1 MKRKIVF
8 ALFSLID
15 FFVLFFRA
23 LCQQS
28 CQFSFQCPLNQPIC
42 GPSNSCIPCVNS
54 TQCNARNFYYP
65 ICVNGSCVNCTTSS
79 DCNFNPILPICYSG
93 ICYSCQTS
101 PECYSKDPSFPICA
115 ANGSCQRCNSTS
127 QCNLSYGANVICDL
141 NQNSTTFGTC
151 LISATNNSSRYTAS
165 LILVIVVCCVVGAF
179 ALTVLAIILVV
190 KKRTQL
196 SRARSRQRT
205 RQGNTPVTFTTQQQT
220 KQTKITQATSPI
232 MNKLTFPNSNT
243 PLPPR
248 TLTFTVESEEA
259 SEEESDDA
267 EENATSHENEG
278 DGNEIGDVDDNGNKN
293 DSGHLQDNDNETSDS
308 YGASKRTPHRQLGD
322 NTANQK
328 SSPPTVIK
336 QESGHS
342 SSGQNDND
350 NDNGSEELDSI
361 VEDEP

>member
-1 MKRKIVF
+1 
-8 ALFSLID
+8 
-15 FFVLFFRA
+15 
-23 LCQQS
+23 
-28 CQFSFQCPLNQPIC
+28 
-42 GPSNSCIPCVNS
+42 
-54 TQCNARNFYYP
+54 
-65 ICVNGSCVNCTTSS
+65 
-79 DCNFNPILPICYSG
+79 
-93 ICYSCQTS
+93 
-101 PECYSKDPSFPICA
+101 
-115 ANGSCQRCNSTS
+115 
-127 QCNLSYGANVICDL
+127 
-141 NQNSTTFGTC
+141 
-151 LISATNNSSRYTAS
+151 
-165 LILVIVVCCVVGAF
+165 
-179 ALTVLAIILVV
+179 
-190 KKRTQL
+190 
-196 SRARSRQRT
+196 
-205 RQGNTPVTFTTQQQT
+205 
-220 KQTKITQATSPI
+220 

-361 VEDEP
+361 VEDEPWQSDAHQKWCCNVVFVMFVSLTARQKALSPFIARLA